1 MASIAPLLAP
11 AGTPHAIETDIPADL
26 ALIYQPD
33 VNLCVLRRRP
43 TPWMAGFVFRLLSG
57 PWTFERELRID
68 ADRPAVERLLPE
80 DAQALPGAEAW
91 LSDVEHLVDLFRD
104 LFEFDAIGL
113 RLRTLD
119 KPMCPRFHVDRVMV
133 RLVCTYGGPG
143 TEWLPDHAVDRAKL
157 GHGACGQPDEVS
169 GLMLDPAAR
178 RSMPPY
184 AVGLLKGALWE
195 GNEQHG
201 AVHRSPALTPER
213 PRRLLLTLDPL

>member
-1 MASIAPLLAP
+1 MASVAPLLAP
-11 AGTPHAIETDIPADL
+11 VGTPHAIETDMPADL

-43 TPWMAGFVFRLLSG
+43 APWMTGFVFRLLSG

-80 DAQALPGAEAW
+80 DVQALPGAEAW
-91 LSDVEHLVDLFRD
+91 LSDVAHLVDLFRD
-104 LFEFDAIGL
+104 LIEPDAIGL
-113 RLRTLD
+113 RLRVLD

-143 TEWLPDHAVDRAKL
+143 TEWLPGHAVDRTKL
-157 GHGACGQPDEVS
+157 GHGACGQPDEAS

-178 RSMPPY
+178 RAMPPY
-184 AVGLLKGALWE
+184 AVGLLKGTLWE
-195 GNEQHG
+195 GNEDHG
-201 AVHRSPALTPER
+201 AVHRSPALTAEQ